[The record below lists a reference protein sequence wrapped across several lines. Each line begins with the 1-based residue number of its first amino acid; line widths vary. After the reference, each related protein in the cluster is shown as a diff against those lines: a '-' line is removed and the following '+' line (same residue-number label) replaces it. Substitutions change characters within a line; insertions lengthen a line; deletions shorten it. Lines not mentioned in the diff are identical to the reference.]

1 MSTLNKIIFAFFLML
16 QLMSVK
22 SQCDFTGT
30 IAVSTTGYF
39 SGAGYS
45 QEYVLVNDGSDIIM
59 TINTTGTFTPTVSG
73 VYRIYAVNYE
83 GARPA
88 VLAAG
93 QLWNGVVTYAAVNCL
108 EYTAPYMNRAI
119 SICEQ
124 ICSGT
129 NLVVSTTGQTTG
141 GSYEQLFVVVNN
153 SGQIVASNSTG
164 SFSGLAVGIYNVYAV
179 NTNDATVKTEI
190 NNLGAWSD
198 ISAFS
203 NAYCYQILGPRIFNV
218 VAGPE
223 ATFSLVPDC
232 AGANNS
238 FSVQVNVT
246 SLGGA
251 SSVNIKD
258 LIPTTYQTGVGAGSY
273 LISGYASGSTQTII
287 VEDVL
292 NSSCFVSQSGLTFT
306 CLDLPTCSTVSAG
319 TQAAVALKQDVSS
332 TIAYPQCV
340 FGGWTYYAI
349 DDISPYLFAIN
360 WSPDGTISAANENSR
375 DASHV
380 TLTLESAI
388 KAAESASCGTY
399 TSKRY
404 WNVGFS
410 SPVLF
415 NESVKVKYY
424 YDPMENNEV
433 IDTKNA
439 FIVAN
444 GAGDEGIA
452 WFKTTS
458 NAFNPNQNV
467 TACEVVNTEILNP
480 ESTGLENAVN
490 YVIFRDINSFSGGGF
505 TGGASSFVLPI
516 ELLDFS
522 CTLNGS
528 IVDIVWKTASESNND
543 YFTVERSIDGIHFVP
558 ILTKAGAGNSTEMVT
573 YADIDRNPFL
583 GLNYYRLKQTDFDRT
598 DTYSDVKSVKTD
610 SENGYFTFELFPN
623 PVQSQLSIKYQSGA
637 DQQYHYEIF
646 DAYGQMVKKG
656 YFEAIEG
663 GNVCKIDTQNLSK
676 GVYSIRITTI
686 EKFEVK
692 MFVKS

>member
-1 MSTLNKIIFAFFLML
+1 MSTLNKIIVAVFLVV
-16 QLMSVK
+16 QLISVK
-22 SQCDFTGT
+22 SQCDFSGT
-30 IAVSTTGYF
+30 VAVSTSGYF

-73 VYRIYAVNYE
+73 LYRVYAVNYE

-93 QLWNGVVTYAAVNCL
+93 QLWNGVVTYAVANCL

-124 ICSGT
+124 ICSGS
-129 NLVVSTTGQTTG
+129 NLVVSTTGQTAG
-141 GSYEQLFVVVNN
+141 GGYEQLFVVVNN

-164 SFSGLAVGIYNVYAV
+164 AFSGLAVGTHNVYAV

-198 ISAFS
+198 IPAFS
-203 NAYCYQILGPRIFNV
+203 NAFCYQILGPRIFNV
-218 VAGPE
+218 VSGPE

-232 AGANNS
+232 AGANSS
-238 FSVQVNVT
+238 FNVQVNVT

-258 LIPTTYQTGVGAGSY
+258 LIPTTYQSGVGAGSY
-273 LISGYASGSTQTII
+273 LISGYASGSTQTVI
-287 VEDVL
+287 VEDAL

-306 CLDLPTCSTVSAG
+306 CLNLPTCATVSAG

-332 TIAYPQCV
+332 TVAYPQCM

-349 DDISPYLFAIN
+349 DNISPYLFAIN
-360 WSPDGTISAANENSR
+360 WSPDGTISSANENSR

-410 SPVLF
+410 STIPF

-424 YDPMENNEV
+424 YDPTENNEV
-433 IDTKNA
+433 IATKNA

-444 GAGDEGIA
+444 GVGDEGIA

-458 NAFNPNQNV
+458 NPFVPNQNV

-480 ESTGLENAVN
+480 ESTGFENSVN

-505 TGGASSFVLPI
+505 TGGASTFVLPI
-516 ELLDFS
+516 ELLDFN
-522 CTLNGS
+522 CNLNGS
-528 IVDIVWKTASESNND
+528 IVDIIWKTASETNND
-543 YFTVERSIDGIHFVP
+543 YFTVERSIDGIHFVT
-558 ILTKAGAGNSTEMVT
+558 ILTKAGAGNSTQT
-573 YADIDRNPFL
+573 ISYSDIDRYPFL
-583 GLNYYRLKQTDFDRT
+583 GLNYYRLKQTDYDGKY
-598 DTYSDVKSVKTD
+598 TYSDIKTVKTD
-610 SENGYFTFELFPN
+610 AESGDFMFELFPN
-623 PVQSQLSIKYQSGA
+623 PVQSLLQVKFLSEIDEKYGF
-637 DQQYHYEIF
+637 EIF
-646 DAYGQMVKKG
+646 DAYGQLIKKG
-656 YFEAIEG
+656 VFESIEKS
-663 GNVCKIDTQNLSK
+663 NHFKIDTQDLSK
-676 GVYSIRITTI
+676 GIYLIKISSIN
-686 EKFEVK
+686 KSVVK